1 MALLRQS
8 EAQRI
13 ASEAIALD
21 LGDLARQGDALLARA
36 RAQAAAILEQAQ
48 AQRAAVMRG
57 IEEQARREGLEA
69 GKREGIEAGRASGH
83 AQALA
88 ESKAK
93 LETLQQ
99 AWGGALAEFERT
111 RAAMLEDA
119 REDVL
124 QLAVMLAQRVV
135 KRAIDVDATIV
146 QDQVSA
152 TLAMVARP
160 TALTV
165 AVHPEDESLA
175 REALAT
181 LAISMDAA
189 RHATLASDASL
200 ARGSCVVRTAGGG
213 VLDASV
219 DAQLKRIA
227 EALLPERLADK
238 LADKLVDSA
247 AQRPADRDVGA
258 SGPGSQSE
266 GSS

>member
-13 ASEAIALD
+13 AGDAIALD
-21 LGDLARQGDALLARA
+21 LGDLARQGDALMARA
-36 RAQAAAILEQAQ
+36 RAQAAALLEQAQ
-48 AQRAAVMRG
+48 QQRAAVMRG
-57 IEEQARREGLEA
+57 IEEQARKDGFETGNREGF
-69 GKREGIEAGRASGH
+69 EAGRLSGH

-99 AWGGALAEFERT
+99 AWGKALADFEVQ

-135 KRAIDVDATIV
+135 KRAIKVDPTLV
-146 QDQVSA
+146 QDQLIA

-165 AVHPEDESLA
+165 AVHPEDETLT
-175 REALAT
+175 RESLAT
-181 LAISMDAA
+181 LAISMDSAK
-189 RHATLASDASL
+189 HATLATDSGL
-200 ARGSCVVRTAGGG
+200 ARGSCVVRTTGGG
-213 VLDASV
+213 MLDASV

-227 EALLPERLADK
+227 EALLPERLAEK
-238 LADKLVDSA
+238 LSRRVADQADGARDEASA
-247 AQRPADRDVGA
+247 
-258 SGPGSQSE
+258 
-266 GSS
+266 

>member
-1 MALLRQS
+1 LALLRQS

-13 ASEAIALD
+13 AGDAIALD
-21 LGDLARQGDALLARA
+21 LGDLARQGDALMARA
-36 RAQAAAILEQAQ
+36 RAQAAALLEQAQ
-48 AQRAAVMRG
+48 QQRAAVMRG
-57 IEEQARREGLEA
+57 IEEQARGEGFEAGTREGF
-69 GKREGIEAGRASGH
+69 EAGRASGH

-99 AWGGALAEFERT
+99 AWGKALAEFEAA

-135 KRAIDVDATIV
+135 KRAIQVDPMLV

-160 TALTV
+160 TSLTV
-165 AVHPEDESLA
+165 AVHPEDEALA

-189 RHATLASDASL
+189 RHATLAIDGAL

-213 VLDASV
+213 MLDASV
-219 DAQLKRIA
+219 DAQLRRIA
-227 EALLPERLADK
+227 EALLPERLAEK
-238 LADKLVDSA
+238 LSKRLADQSD
-247 AQRPADRDVGA
+247 GA
-258 SGPGSQSE
+258 KSE
-266 GSS
+266 GSA